1 MAIELLMVPLIGI
14 FVAPVI
20 TWAEALPPVQAD
32 AICHV
37 KALRAA
43 HFVME
48 FDKKFLISYK
58 TGRVAEISTPI
69 VYKYRY
75 RGIDDPIVTVE
86 AYAYPDNGSCVIGSI
101 TNHIAGND

>member
-1 MAIELLMVPLIGI
+1 LRYTDARRVGAHGIAGVAGASFSELL
-14 FVAPVI
+14 
-20 TWAEALPPVQAD
+20 EQ
-32 AICHV
+32 
-37 KALRAA
+37 K
-43 HFVME
+43 
-48 FDKKFLISYK
+48 
-58 TGRVAEISTPI
+58 VAEISTPI